1 MQAKGRPSFSG
12 DVACEIVNGPARGS
26 NQQNFRAGLEPVNEP
41 SRLAQTSRGRG

>member
-1 MQAKGRPSFSG
+1 MQPKGRTSFDS
-12 DVACEIVNGPARGS
+12 DVAGEIVNGAARRS